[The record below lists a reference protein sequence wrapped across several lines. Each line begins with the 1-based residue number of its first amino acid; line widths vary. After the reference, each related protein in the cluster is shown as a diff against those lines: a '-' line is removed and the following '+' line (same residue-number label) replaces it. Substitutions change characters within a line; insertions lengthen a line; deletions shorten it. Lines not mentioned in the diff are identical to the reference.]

1 MREIQY
7 ISSDFL
13 APRDAWDRLSISEQ
27 TAMMEAAVS
36 EGVFDLSEIRK
47 RYTAL
52 WTYTDTNGKVYSPR
66 QTAAPSQGTIIEKE
80 DHGVGS
86 TDGKQ

>member
-13 APRDAWDRLSISEQ
+13 ATIDAWGKLSIAEQ

-47 RYTAL
+47 RY
-52 WTYTDTNGKVYSPR
+52 K
-66 QTAAPSQGTIIEKE
+66 
-80 DHGVGS
+80 
-86 TDGKQ
+86 

>member
-27 TAMMEAAVS
+27 AAMMEAAVS
-36 EGVFDLSEIRK
+36 EGVFDLSEIWK
-47 RYTAL
+47 RY
-52 WTYTDTNGKVYSPR
+52 K
-66 QTAAPSQGTIIEKE
+66 
-80 DHGVGS
+80 
-86 TDGKQ
+86 